1 MSEQTERILAEAFNL
16 IEVDKLEDA
25 RKLLTPLLTA
35 QPDNPDV
42 WWLYAHAVTDADTA
56 RDALKRAAS
65 LNPNDPDIIN
75 LLEQVEKQA
84 ASRPAVPV
92 SEMEPAF
99 LADIPATLPDLPEA
113 EDEFI
118 DIDFDD
124 ADLDIDID
132 EEEKEEKGAAGSRLL
147 PLAVL
152 GTIVVLIII
161 AVAVITSRPQTPA
174 AVTPTA
180 GISAA
185 NPTETPAALA
195 PDLTALA
202 EITPEVFIEPTSIET
217 TAELIP
223 TDTILET
230 LETPEILPEAA
241 GAFPTDLASYTEAL
255 SGFQLTGEPASIEQ
269 TSLGSTLLVGIC
281 VTAGPDL
288 RSALPVVMDTLARQ
302 PLPAQ
307 TDAVGARMV
316 NCQDNTLLLLIVAAA
331 ADAQDYASGDLS
343 EEEFQARWK
352 SL

>member
-25 RKLLTPLLTA
+25 RKLLTPLLNT
-35 QPDNPDV
+35 QSDNPNV

-84 ASRPAVPV
+84 ASRPAALV

-99 LADIPATLPDLPEA
+99 LADIPATLPDLPAA

-132 EEEKEEKGAAGSRLL
+132 EEEAEKESSGSRLL

-152 GTIVVLIII
+152 GTIIVLVIV
-161 AVAVITSRPQTPA
+161 AVAIITSRPQTPA
-174 AVTPTA
+174 AITPTA
-180 GISAA
+180 DISAA
-185 NPTETPAALA
+185 NPTETPAAFA

-202 EITPEVFIEPTSIET
+202 EITPEAFIEPTAIET

-223 TDTILET
+223 TDTV
-230 LETPEILPEAA
+230 LETPEILPEATTTS
-241 GAFPTDLASYTEAL
+241 AFPAGLANYIEAL

-269 TSLGSTLLVGIC
+269 TNLGSTLLVGIC

-288 RSALPVVMDTLARQ
+288 RSALPIVMDTLARQ

-307 TDAVGARMV
+307 TDAIGARMV
-316 NCQDNTLLLLIVAAA
+316 NCQDDTLLLLIVAAA
-331 ADAQDYASGDLS
+331 ADAQDYASGELS

>member
-25 RKLLTPLLTA
+25 RKLLTPLLNT
-35 QPDNPDV
+35 QPDNPNV
-42 WWLYAHAVTDADTA
+42 WWLYAHAVTNADTA

-75 LLEQVEKQA
+75 LLEQVEKQV
-84 ASRPAVPV
+84 ASRPAAPV

-99 LADIPATLPDLPEA
+99 LADIPATLPDLPAA
-113 EDEFI
+113 EDEFV
-118 DIDFDD
+118 DFDD

-132 EEEKEEKGAAGSRLL
+132 EEEEAEKEASGSRLL

-152 GTIVVLIII
+152 GTIIVLVIVAI
-161 AVAVITSRPQTPA
+161 AIITSRPQTPA
-174 AVTPTA
+174 TITPTA
-180 GISAA
+180 DISAA
-185 NPTETPAALA
+185 NPTETPAAFA

-202 EITPEVFIEPTSIET
+202 EIIPEAFIEPTTIET

-230 LETPEILPEAA
+230 PEILPEATTT
-241 GAFPTDLASYTEAL
+241 GAFPADLANYIEAL

-269 TSLGSTLLVGIC
+269 TNLGSTLLVGIC

-288 RSALPVVMDTLARQ
+288 RSALPIVMDTLARQ

-307 TDAVGARMV
+307 TDAIGARMV
-316 NCQDNTLLLLIVAAA
+316 NCQDDTLLLLIVAAA
-331 ADAQDYASGDLS
+331 ADAQDYASGELS